1 MPELFSG
8 DYSFVQSEYHKA
20 CAVGRSEHQGGGF
33 IGKLNQDTE
42 MIMCCNENMHD
53 GLSIPIVMEGVG
65 TFTEYG
71 RFDDPAPRGIGSNYE
86 RTENA
91 HVGAVRCDYPSA
103 YPTWTPALKAKNLEE
118 CANEC
123 SSLDDC
129 GGFNIVSGE
138 ITEYQDCPAS
148 HPYLGDGCDRCER
161 CYTAAD
167 GYYCDD
173 SKNGCAT
180 FYIPRPNFKKQT
192 GGNCQLCTNDDI
204 RTGESTVTAYLKKA
218 SGSYY
223 GMCSKVRISII

>member
-1 MPELFSG
+1 MAWQLPKDQGMPELFSG
-8 DYSFVQSEYHKA
+8 DYSFVQSEYFKA

-42 MIMCCNENMHD
+42 MIMCCNENQHD

-71 RFDDPAPRGIGSNYE
+71 SFDDPAPRGIDGDYK

-91 HVGAVRCDYPSA
+91 HVGAIICNYPSA

-123 SSLDDC
+123 SFLDDC
-129 GGFNIVSGE
+129 GGFNI
-138 ITEYQDCPAS
+138 YQ
-148 HPYLGDGCDRCER
+148 
-161 CYTAAD
+161 
-167 GYYCDD
+167 
-173 SKNGCAT
+173 N
-180 FYIPRPNFKKQT
+180 

-204 RTGESTVTAYLKKA
+204 SAGESSVTAYLKKA
-218 SGSYY
+218 SPPEGSYY
-223 GMCSKVRISII
+223 GMCSKVRTFII

>member
-138 ITEYQDCPAS
+138 Q
-148 HPYLGDGCDRCER
+148 ER
-161 CYTAAD
+161 AREGERD
-167 GYYCDD
+167 WGLQ
-173 SKNGCAT
+173 S
-180 FYIPRPNFKKQT
+180 
-192 GGNCQLCTNDDI
+192 TNDDCTSPVSE
-204 RTGESTVTAYLKKA
+204 TGHTIWCGKDTVAVVEVPVAVVVDSVVEVAVT
-218 SGSYY
+218 
-223 GMCSKVRISII
+223 VVETI